1 MRDIGSLGP
10 AFTSRILAGQIRVK
24 PAFALALYGGFLTRL
39 SRPLGAPEKISG
51 AWRPTQTTH
60 LPLSTSGLEMQLRE
74 GSVSLAPPRPLARP
88 LRRLLPTLHTRSR
101 TPATGCSKAPQG
113 LRLRLGGTGL
123 CASKSISPGS
133 TRGQRGSR
141 WTIHASRQLS
151 GKVLRYLKR
160 VRVTPAVY
168 GPFFPLNGAFRY
180 PHWAGFSGNTHPFGL
195 AAAYVFIKQ
204 SEPPSHCDLLLL
216 RAGTPSPKVTGLV
229 CRVPS
234 GGLHRHALGYS
245 PRGTCVSSRYG
256 RHRPRPYTFH
266 GHPDSAEPS
275 SIGGPITPS
284 SPSHH
289 YGTPGTSALR
299 QRDGAARPI
308 RMRHVWEYSL
318 RRRRNINLLPFRC
331 TPVRVHL
338 RTG

>member
-1 MRDIGSLGP
+1 MRGIGSLGP
-10 AFTSRILAGQIRVK
+10 AFTSRILAGRIRVK
-24 PAFALALYGGFLTRL
+24 PAFALALYGGVLSRL
-39 SRPLGAPEKISG
+39 SQPLGAPDIFSG
-51 AWRPTQTTH
+51 VWRPTQTTH
-60 LPLSTSGLEMQLRE
+60 LPLSPSGLEMQLRK
-74 GSVSLAPPRPLARP
+74 GSVSLAPPLPLARK
-88 LRRLLPTLHTRSR
+88 LRRLLPTLHIRSH

-133 TRGQRGSR
+133 ARGQRGSR

-168 GPFFPLNGAFRY
+168 GPFFRLNPAFRY

-204 SEPPSHCDLLLL
+204 SEPPSHCDLLFHG
-216 RAGTPSPKVTGLV
+216 AGTPSPKVTGLV

-234 GGLHRHALGYS
+234 GGLRRHALGYS

-256 RHRPRPYTFH
+256 HREPRLHTFH
-266 GHPDSAEPS
+266 GHLESAEVP
-275 SIGGPITPS
+275 SIGDPITS
-284 SPSHH
+284 SPPSRH
-289 YGTPGTSALR
+289 YGTPGTSTLG
-299 QRDGAARPI
+299 QRDDAARPI
-308 RMRHVWEYSL
+308 RMRHAQEYSP
-318 RRRRNINLLPFRC
+318 RWRRNINLLPFRVA
-331 TPVRVHL
+331 PVGATL

>member
-1 MRDIGSLGP
+1 MRLIGSLGP
-10 AFTSRILAGQIRVK
+10 AFTSRVLAGRIRVK

-39 SRPLGAPEKISG
+39 SRPLGTPDTFSG
-51 AWRPTQTTH
+51 VWRPTQTTH
-60 LPLSTSGLEMQLRE
+60 LPLSPSGLEMQLRK
-74 GSVSLAPPRPLARP
+74 GSVSLAPPPELAP
-88 LRRLLPTLHTRSR
+88 WLRRLLPTLHTRSR

-133 TRGQRGSR
+133 ARGQRGSR

-168 GPFFPLNGAFRY
+168 GPFFRLNPAFRY

-204 SEPPSHCDLLLL
+204 SEPPSHCDLLF
-216 RAGTPSPKVTGLV
+216 RGAGTPSPKVTGLV

-234 GGLHRHALGYS
+234 GGLRRHALGYS

-256 RHRPRPYTFH
+256 HHGPRLHTFH
-266 GHPDSAEPS
+266 GHLDSAEVP
-275 SIGGPITPS
+275 SIGDPITS
-284 SPSHH
+284 SPPSRH
-289 YGTPGTSALR
+289 YGTPGVSTLR

-308 RMRHVWEYSL
+308 RMRHAQEYSP
-318 RRRRNINLLPFRC
+318 RWRRNINLLPFRVA
-331 TPVRVHL
+331 PVGATL

>member
-1 MRDIGSLGP
+1 M
-10 AFTSRILAGQIRVK
+10 
-24 PAFALALYGGFLTRL
+24 
-39 SRPLGAPEKISG
+39 
-51 AWRPTQTTH
+51 
-60 LPLSTSGLEMQLRE
+60 
-74 GSVSLAPPRPLARP
+74 APPRPLARP
-88 LRRLLPTLHTRSR
+88 LRRLPPTLHIPHR
-101 TPATGCSKAPQG
+101 TTTTGCSKAPRG
-113 LRLRLGGTGL
+113 LCFLPGGTGL

-133 TRGQRGSR
+133 ARGQRGSR

-168 GPFFPLNGAFRY
+168 GPFFRLNPAFRY

-195 AAAYVFIKQ
+195 AAAYVLIKQ
-204 SEPPSHCDLLLL
+204 SELPGHCDLLF
-216 RAGTPSPKVTGLV
+216 RGAGTPSPEVTGPV

-234 GGLHRHALGYS
+234 GGLLRHALGYS

-256 RHRPRPYTFH
+256 RHGPRPCTFH

-275 SIGGPITPS
+275 SIGGPITS
-284 SPSHH
+284 SPPSHH
-289 YGTPGTSALR
+289 YGTPGASTLR

-308 RMRHVWEYSL
+308 RMRHAWEYSP
-318 RRRRNINLLPFRC
+318 RRRRNINLLPFRR
-331 TPVRVHL
+331 TPVRVRL